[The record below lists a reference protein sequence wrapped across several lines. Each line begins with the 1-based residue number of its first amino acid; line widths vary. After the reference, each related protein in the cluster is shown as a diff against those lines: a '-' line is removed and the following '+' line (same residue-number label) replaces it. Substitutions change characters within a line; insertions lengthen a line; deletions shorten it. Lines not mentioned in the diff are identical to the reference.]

1 METKKTFLD
10 TLDDALVEVRDLYA
24 MNAFYAIS
32 DYEELLARYS
42 HKDLGYAARLK
53 MRKIEANAN
62 LCMEMFNEL
71 RNDVA
76 ELKVLISD

>member
-10 TLDDALVEVRDLYA
+10 TLDDALTEVRDSYS
-24 MNAFYAIS
+24 MGAFYAIA

-42 HKDLGYAARLK
+42 HKDLQYGARLK
-53 MRKIEANAN
+53 MRKIEAEAN
-62 LCMEMFNEL
+62 LCMETLNEL

-76 ELKVLISD
+76 ELKILIND

>member
-10 TLDDALVEVRDLYA
+10 TLGDALTEFRDSYS
-24 MNAFYAIS
+24 MGPYYAIS

-42 HKDLGYAARLK
+42 HKNLTYDARLK
-53 MRKIEANAN
+53 MRKIEAEASFC
-62 LCMEMFNEL
+62 LQTLNEL

-76 ELKVLISD
+76 ELKILIDD